1 MDEQLFQT
9 RASTS
14 MDRLYEMLNRAA
26 ETRDFEADLEA
37 GALKI
42 EFEDPPARFVVS
54 PNSPVRQIW
63 VSANV
68 KSFKLDWSDAAGDFV
83 LASSGQTLPAL
94 MAEQIS
100 ILLGEAVPL

>member
-9 RASTS
+9 RASES

-26 ETRDFEADLEA
+26 ETRDFEADLDG

-42 EFEDPPARFVVS
+42 EFDNPPARFVVS
-54 PNSPVRQIW
+54 PNSPVRQVW

-68 KSFKLDWSDAAGDFV
+68 KSFKLDWSDASGDFV
-83 LASSGQTLPAL
+83 LPSTGQTLPAL
-94 MAEQIS
+94 MGEQIS
-100 ILLGEAVPL
+100 IHLGETVTL

>member
-9 RASTS
+9 RASES

-26 ETRDFEADLEA
+26 ETRDFEADLDA

-42 EFEDPPARFVVS
+42 EFDDPPARFVVS
-54 PNSPVRQIW
+54 PNSPVRQLW

-68 KSFKLDWSDAAGDFV
+68 KSFKLDWSDAAREFV
-83 LASSGQTLPAL
+83 LPATGQTLPAL
-94 MAEQIS
+94 MGEQIS
-100 ILLGEAVPL
+100 IHLGETVTL

>member
-9 RASTS
+9 RAAESL
-14 MDRLYEMLNRAA
+14 DRLYEMLNQAA
-26 ETRDFEADLEA
+26 ETREFEADLDS

-42 EFEDPPARFVVS
+42 EFENPPTRFVVS

-68 KSFKLDWSDAAGDFV
+68 KSFKLDWNEAAEEFV
-83 LASSGQTLPAL
+83 LPSTGQTLPQL
-94 MAEQIS
+94 MSEQIS
-100 ILLGEAVPL
+100 ILLGETVSL